1 MDQIKGKYNEF
12 SEYYRTNLMQYIA
25 HFEPE
30 HFEQYEKYIAAF
42 SQYLC
47 QKGTAYR
54 YNLTYLTEQNIA
66 FGQFLKDAHRNYI
79 VMQQLLDTIKQTKTV
94 CMFLQNRPKEAK
106 NVQIQLNGF
115 LQGNLANE
123 IELAND
129 FSISGAQGHPRD
141 DYFSVSYEDRQRS
154 GFVDSNSQK
163 LDGLISK
170 VLPLQEE
177 READ

>member
-1 MDQIKGKYNEF
+1 MDQIKEKYDEF
-12 SEYYRTNLMQYIA
+12 SEYYRTNLMQYIV

-30 HFEQYEKYIAAF
+30 HFEQYEKYMAAF

-47 QKGTAYR
+47 QKGTAYP

-66 FGQFLKDAHRNYI
+66 FGQFLKDAQRNYI
-79 VMQQLLDTIKQTKTV
+79 VMQQLINAIKQTTEM
-94 CMFLQNRPKEAK
+94 CMFLHNNPEEDK

-129 FSISGAQGHPRD
+129 FLISGAQGHTRD
-141 DYFSVSYEDRQRS
+141 DCFSVSYKDRQRS
-154 GFVDSNSQK
+154 GLVDFDSQK